1 MRAGHAATRQ
11 ELHYGD
17 RVVRCFSER
26 WPTID
31 AMFRSAVARQPERI
45 ALVDEHRRMTYRS
58 LASDVERIAAGLS
71 ALGVAQ
77 GDRVGLLAG
86 NRCEFMVAVLA
97 CVRLGA
103 IFVPI
108 STRSARP
115 EVEFL
120 MSQCAAAA
128 LIYDVQYAD
137 LCPSPK
143 SVPALRHRIT
153 MTGDHDL
160 SLDTLGSGLSPAP
173 QVTLEEED
181 VLCLL
186 YTSGTTGRPKGARL
200 TNLGTIHSVLNYVHG
215 MSLTD
220 GEVSVLAAPAS
231 HVTGLIAN
239 LFAMVAVASTTVMM
253 PAFKA
258 RRFLE
263 IAASE
268 RMTHTV
274 MVPAMYNL
282 VLLDSEVDRFD
293 LSAWRIGGFGGAPM
307 PEATIER
314 LASAMPRLTLHNVY
328 GSTETTGPVTM
339 MPPGQIAAHRDT
351 VGRALPGADIVVMD
365 TAGREVATGEEGEL
379 WIRGPMVVP
388 GYWNNASADVAAFV
402 DGYWRSGDVG
412 SIDADGFVRILD
424 RRKDVINRG
433 GYKIYSIEVENVLM
447 QHPDVIEAAVVPK
460 PDAVLGQVVHAIVV
474 SARPDLA
481 ADSVLR
487 HCAAQLADYKIPTVL
502 TIRAAPLPRNANGK
516 VMKSALAED

>member
-1 MRAGHAATRQ
+1 
-11 ELHYGD
+11 
-17 RVVRCFSER
+17 
-26 WPTID
+26 
-31 AMFRSAVARQPERI
+31 
-45 ALVDEHRRMTYRS
+45 
-58 LASDVERIAAGLS
+58 
-71 ALGVAQ
+71 
-77 GDRVGLLAG
+77 
-86 NRCEFMVAVLA
+86 
-97 CVRLGA
+97 
-103 IFVPI
+103 
-108 STRSARP
+108 
-115 EVEFL
+115 
-120 MSQCAAAA
+120 
-128 LIYDVQYAD
+128 
-137 LCPSPK
+137 
-143 SVPALRHRIT
+143 
-153 MTGDHDL
+153 
-160 SLDTLGSGLSPAP
+160 
-173 QVTLEEED
+173 
-181 VLCLL
+181 
-186 YTSGTTGRPKGARL
+186 
-200 TNLGTIHSVLNYVHG
+200 
-215 MSLTD
+215 
-220 GEVSVLAAPAS
+220 
-231 HVTGLIAN
+231 
-239 LFAMVAVASTTVMM
+239 
-253 PAFKA
+253 
-258 RRFLE
+258 
-263 IAASE
+263 
-268 RMTHTV
+268 MTHTV

-474 SARPDLA
+474 SARPDVA
-481 ADSVLR
+481 ADSLLR